1 MNLPNFITLGR
12 IILVPVIISL
22 VISREWN
29 LAFGL
34 FVVAGISDA
43 LDGFI
48 AKRWGMT
55 TELGATIDPLA
66 DKALL
71 VSLYVALAFTGDVP
85 PWLAILVVFRDIII
99 VAAVLVAWSLDKPLE
114 IKPLAISKVNTA
126 IQIGLVAVVL
136 AIKAFG
142 LDAVLALSVAFW
154 LTGAL
159 TLASGSAYLV
169 LWVRHMA
176 E

>member
-12 IILVPVIISL
+12 IILVPVIIWL
-22 VISREWN
+22 VVSREWG
-29 LAFGL
+29 LAFAL

-48 AKRWGMT
+48 AKRFGMT

-71 VSLYVALAFTGDVP
+71 VSLYIALAFTRDIP
-85 PWLAILVVFRDIII
+85 PWLAILVVFRDFII
-99 VAAVLVAWSLDKPLE
+99 VSAVLVAWSLDKPLE
-114 IKPLAISKVNTA
+114 IKPLTVSKVNTA
-126 IQIGLVAVVL
+126 AQIGLVAGVL
-136 AIKAFG
+136 AVKAFG
-142 LDAVLALSVAFW
+142 LDTGVVLPIAFAVA
-154 LTGAL
+154 GAL
-159 TLASGSAYLV
+159 TLASGAAYLV

>member
-1 MNLPNFITLGR
+1 MNLPNIITLIR

-22 VISREWN
+22 VVSREWG
-29 LAFGL
+29 LAFTL
-34 FVVAGISDA
+34 FIIAGVSDA

-48 AKRWGMT
+48 AKRFGMA

-71 VSLYVALAFTGDVP
+71 MSLYVALAFTRDIA

-99 VAAVLVAWSLDKPLE
+99 VAAVMVSWSLDKPLE
-114 IKPLAISKVNTA
+114 IKPLAVSKVNTA
-126 IQIGLVAVVL
+126 VQIAFVAGVL
-136 AIKAFG
+136 ASKAFDFNAPMVTQG
-142 LDAVLALSVAFW
+142 ATMLV
-154 LTGAL
+154 GAL
-159 TLASGSAYLV
+159 TLVSGAAYLA